1 MGKSGSYGNDENLVY
16 TDCNSSG
23 CNECGCES
31 LNVELSDKISD
42 DNYSKGVSFTNFGDK
57 VKVTYEGQLSK
68 SGANEVFAV
77 VSFGDNNNWQN
88 SSTYP
93 MNNTNQYKYELSVPA
108 QSKQQINIAFKD
120 GADNWDNNSGKN
132 YSYYIQ

>member
-1 MGKSGSYGNDENLVY
+1 MGKTEAYGNDENLVY

-42 DNYSKGVSFTNFGDK
+42 ENYSKGVLFATFGDK
-57 VKVTYEGQLSK
+57 VRLTYDGQLAK
-68 SGANEVFAV
+68 SGANQVFAV
-77 VSFGDNNNWQN
+77 VSFGDNSNWQN

-93 MNNTNQYKYELSVPA
+93 MNNTNQQKYELSIPA
-108 QSKQQINIAFKD
+108 QTGKQVNVAFKD
-120 GADNWDNNSGKN
+120 NSSNWDNNSGKN